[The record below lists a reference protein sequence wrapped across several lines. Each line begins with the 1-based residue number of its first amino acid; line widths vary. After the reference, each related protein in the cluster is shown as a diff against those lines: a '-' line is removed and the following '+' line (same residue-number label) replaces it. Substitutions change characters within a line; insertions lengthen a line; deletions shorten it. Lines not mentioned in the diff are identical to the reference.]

1 MDETIIIGIS
11 GASGSGKSLLSKT
24 IVDELCSEHVAVISE
39 DAYYKDLSHLTMAER
54 EKVNFDHPDALDHDL
69 LKEHLLA
76 LKQGQSISVPI
87 YDYATHNRTDKTM
100 GVESANRIVIL
111 EGILLFVEPKLR
123 ELMDIKIFVD
133 TPLDVCF
140 IRRLERD
147 VIERARSMESVITQY
162 QKTVRKMF
170 VQFIEPSKRY
180 ADLIVPHG
188 GKNRIAID
196 LIQARMKAML
206 SGV

>member
-24 IVDELCSEHVAVISE
+24 IVDELCSEHLAVISE
-39 DAYYKDLSHLTMAER
+39 DAYYKDLSHMTMAER

-76 LKQGQSISVPI
+76 LKQGQGISVPI
-87 YDYATHNRTDKTM
+87 YDYATHNRTDKTKRI
-100 GVESANRIVIL
+100 ENANRIVIL
-111 EGILLFVEPKLR
+111 EGILLFVDPKLR
-123 ELMDIKIFVD
+123 DLMDIKIFVD

-147 VIERARSMESVITQY
+147 VIERARSMDSVITQY